1 MRTKAAK
8 QFRLAAEK
16 LRCIQA
22 PTKPQFK
29 AEGNPTSPKSTPSEL
44 TSTVKSFQHQS
55 NVSWDQ
61 IAGLD
66 NTVRAI
72 QSAYALNLARA
83 PEGVSLRSNR
93 NILFYGPPG
102 CGKSLLAAAA
112 SHGLDA
118 VFFNVPVSGLVSKW
132 FGESAKLVSAL
143 YQEARQHPSSIV
155 FLDEIDA
162 LAGDREAQDSSASR
176 QILANLLAELD
187 GVATKDQDDRVITIA
202 ATNSPWDLDP
212 AILSRFSRR
221 IYIPLP
227 DHAARVRML
236 EILIQ
241 ERGFELEMPIENLAK
256 QTDGYSGREIEQI
269 CLAMIE
275 SMLWRKNPTLE
286 QLVQQGRQALSEYTI
301 KLDVIIADD
310 FSLAMQ
316 GRSPQ
321 TPTHVLSKF
330 ERWA

>member
-1 MRTKAAK
+1 MLDLSRSVRGLLDGAIGQARRAQHQNRWLEAARAWEEAARLSELIAQSSPIDSEKQMRTKAAK

-22 PTKPQFK
+22 PTKPQVK
-29 AEGNPTSPKSTPSEL
+29 AEGNSTSPKSTPSEL

-162 LAGDREAQDSSASR
+162 LAGDRE
-176 QILANLLAELD
+176 LKTPVLL
-187 GVATKDQDDRVITIA
+187 G
-202 ATNSPWDLDP
+202 
-212 AILSRFSRR
+212 RFW
-221 IYIPLP
+221 
-227 DHAARVRML
+227 
-236 EILIQ
+236 
-241 ERGFELEMPIENLAK
+241 
-256 QTDGYSGREIEQI
+256 QI
-269 CLAMIE
+269 C
-275 SMLWRKNPTLE
+275 
-286 QLVQQGRQALSEYTI
+286 
-301 KLDVIIADD
+301 
-310 FSLAMQ
+310 
-316 GRSPQ
+316 
-321 TPTHVLSKF
+321 
-330 ERWA
+330 